1 MAAAL
6 TWRLRRHIATGL
18 RERANRMSSEGS
30 SAVKSA
36 DRVLDLFELLARR
49 SDGLSHQE
57 IAEALE
63 IPKSSL
69 TQLLKTV
76 INRGYISYSPDDKH
90 YHLGDRF
97 TSMARQ
103 VSRTQDLVIQALPI
117 LEEITAKT
125 RESSALNILKGDQL
139 QVVATV
145 NSPQRLV
152 SHMRLGDL
160 APLYATSGGKI
171 ILAHMSEA
179 EREKYL
185 SNVVFEAVTPKT
197 LSSAAEL
204 RQQLDKA
211 RRTGIAYSFE
221 EFTPG
226 IIGLAKAV
234 LSEKGEPVGSINV
247 ALPAVRY
254 DPQADKLI
262 TETLVQ
268 AGQEL
273 ERRIRF

>member
-1 MAAAL
+1 
-6 TWRLRRHIATGL
+6 
-18 RERANRMSSEGS
+18 MSDLS

-49 SDGLSHQE
+49 SGGLSHQE

-76 INRGYISYSPDDKH
+76 IIRGYVSYSSSDKH

-97 TSMARQ
+97 TSIVRQ
-103 VSRTQDLVIQALPI
+103 ISRPLDLVTQALPI

-125 RESSALNILKGDQL
+125 RESSALNLLKGNQAE
-139 QVVATV
+139 VVATV
-145 NSPQRLV
+145 SGSQRLV

-171 ILAHMSEA
+171 ILAHMPDA
-179 EREKYL
+179 LQEKYL
-185 SNVVFEAVTPKT
+185 AKVEFQAITKKT
-197 LSSAAEL
+197 ISSVKEL
-204 RQQLDKA
+204 RRELGKA
-211 RRTGIAYSFE
+211 RQTGIAYSFE

-226 IIGLAKAV
+226 IVGLAKAI
-234 LSEKGEPVGSINV
+234 LSESGEPVGSINV
-247 ALPAVRY
+247 ALPAVRFE
-254 DPQADKLI
+254 AKIERLV
-262 TETLVQ
+262 TETLNE
-268 AGQEL
+268 AKLEL